1 MPKNGSF
8 IESIGFFK
16 IYKLIYD
23 NIYQCLSILQ
33 KIIIPNI
40 KKNMNIIDKINIF
53 CQIKQYYDEEYNY
66 FNFYREYRHFKR
78 LLGILFDQIKNYNYS
93 VVDINSLKIIEKNID
108 NIFTNINELKSDISF
123 LKMKFENSEI
133 QNSKEMIK
141 NNDLAFLLKVDFNH
155 FENSKP
161 VKDKLKNII
170 EKYISHPPFFLNY
183 IGFFENDDS
192 FQKYNYYH
200 EDKIK
205 NISLSLKYEKNTKE
219 DLVEILEEIS
229 ESLLIKKNR
238 NNDDD
243 NNNNN
248 YNSILD
254 IDNKNDNNNDD
265 NSILDI
271 DNKNDNDDNNNPEKR
286 YIILMNNKQE

>member
-1 MPKNGSF
+1 
-8 IESIGFFK
+8 
-16 IYKLIYD
+16 
-23 NIYQCLSILQ
+23 
-33 KIIIPNI
+33 
-40 KKNMNIIDKINIF
+40 
-53 CQIKQYYDEEYNY
+53 
-66 FNFYREYRHFKR
+66 
-78 LLGILFDQIKNYNYS
+78 
-93 VVDINSLKIIEKNID
+93 
-108 NIFTNINELKSDISF
+108 
-123 LKMKFENSEI
+123 MKFENSEI

-155 FENSKP
+155 FEHSKP

-229 ESLLIKKNR
+229 ETLLIKKNR

-243 NNNNN
+243 NNNNNNNYNSILDIDNKNDNNDDNSILDDNN